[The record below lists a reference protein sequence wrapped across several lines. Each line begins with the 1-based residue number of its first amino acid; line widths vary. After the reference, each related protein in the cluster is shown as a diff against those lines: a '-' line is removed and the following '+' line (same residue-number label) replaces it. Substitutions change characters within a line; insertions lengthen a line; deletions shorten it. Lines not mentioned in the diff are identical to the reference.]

1 MTTHSQPTRRA
12 AALALVLGI
21 AVPAGVLALAA
32 TPAQAATV
40 PTYSIS
46 PRAVDIPAGGSGWLS
61 IRFSRNRPALRWSI
75 NGLPPGVQA
84 GFVCSSLRSC
94 DLSLVVSSGVSR
106 STSLVELIL
115 SSGGSRRVVPF
126 ALGIQSGGFAPVP
139 VPTLPPVTYP
149 PVTAPPVTLPP
160 VTYPPVTLPTI
171 PQPTIVRNLSLQPTT
186 LAQSARPGTN
196 VAFTVNIVRVG
207 WNGPVDLRV
216 ETLPPTWQAAFVPSN
231 PTSDAS
237 TTLLLSVPASAPVA
251 DYPIRISG
259 LVAST
264 VSTSNLTVQVR
275 VPRPSLTVQS
285 APPIEVGRSG
295 RFVVDARSLDDPRLP
310 VTLSVEGLP
319 LGVTPTYTANPA
331 AGSTGID
338 FAVNPAVVAGN
349 YAITLVASRDGVS
362 VRVPTV
368 LTVTPAVSTAFKFA
382 TTAVTPVVGERVSYG
397 LAASTSNLLVARG
410 TTAFLDVRVTPTGG
424 FSGLLDVAM
433 DLPPGWTVAYSAPG
447 INVFRA
453 TLTVPV
459 NAPVG
464 VAPIVIRS
472 ANGLLAASINLIAT
486 VR

>member
-1 MTTHSQPTRRA
+1 MTTHSHPTRRA
-12 AALALVLGI
+12 AALAVVLGI
-21 AVPAGVLALAA
+21 AAPAGALALAA
-32 TPAQAATV
+32 SPAQAATI

-46 PRAVDIPAGGSGWLS
+46 PRAIDIPAGGSGWLS
-61 IRFSRNRPALRWSI
+61 IRFTRNRPALRWSV

-84 GFVCSSLRSC
+84 GFSCSSLRSC
-94 DLSLVVSSGVSR
+94 DLSLVVSPGVSR

-115 SSGGSRRVVPF
+115 SSGASRRVVPF
-126 ALGIQSGGFAPVP
+126 ALGVQSGGFASVP
-139 VPTLPPVTYP
+139 VPTLP

-160 VTYPPVTLPTI
+160 LPPVTLPPVTLPTI
-171 PQPTIVRNLSLQPTT
+171 PQPTVVRNLSLQPTT

-196 VAFTVNIVRVG
+196 LAFTVNIARVG
-207 WNGPVDLRV
+207 WSGPVDLRV
-216 ETLPPTWQAAFVPSN
+216 DTLPPTWQAAFVPTN
-231 PTSDAS
+231 PTSGAS

-259 LVAST
+259 TVGST

-285 APPIEVGRSG
+285 SPPIEAGRTG
-295 RFVVDARSLDDPRLP
+295 RFIVDARSLDDPQLP
-310 VTLSVEGLP
+310 VTLSIEGLP
-319 LGVTPTYTANPA
+319 VGVTPTYTSNPA
-331 AGSTGID
+331 AGSTGVD
-338 FAVNPAVVAGN
+338 LAVNSTVVPGN
-349 YAITLVASRDGVS
+349 YALTFVASRDGVS
-362 VRVPTV
+362 VRVPAV

-382 TTAVTPVVGERVSYG
+382 TTAVTPVAGERVAYG

-410 TTAFLDVRVTPTGG
+410 TTAYLDVRVTPTGG
-424 FSGLLDVAM
+424 FAGILDVAM
-433 DLPPGWTVAYSAPG
+433 DLPPGWTVAYSVPG

-472 ANGLLAASINLIAT
+472 ASGPLAASINLSAT